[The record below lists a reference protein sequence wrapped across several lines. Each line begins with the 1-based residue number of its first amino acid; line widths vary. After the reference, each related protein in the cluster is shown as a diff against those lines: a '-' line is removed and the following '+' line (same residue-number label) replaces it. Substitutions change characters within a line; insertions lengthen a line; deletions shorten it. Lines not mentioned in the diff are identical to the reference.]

1 MRCAN
6 GGAVSSHDNGD
17 GGYHASNTFS
27 ILDITSW
34 LLRHWT
40 RLRCSPHTTVS
51 VVWKDA
57 ARISI
62 PRSQRE
68 APCIIILWDYIS
80 EIMRVAA
87 AALSWSMHEICCD
100 ISTAEAIAL
109 GHKSI
114 SEINIVNT
122 KSTTYHEHWREW
134 IAAEWSVAVVASSI
148 CFILRWEWTF
158 AKLGCQYKGPKG
170 QAVFI
175 A

>member
-1 MRCAN
+1 MIAPAPVQFMRCAD

-27 ILDITSW
+27 ILDITSC

-68 APCIIILWDYIS
+68 APCIIILWDYNYIS
-80 EIMRVAA
+80 EIMWVAA
-87 AALSWSMHEICCD
+87 AALSRSMHEIRCD
-100 ISTAEAIAL
+100 ISTAGAIAL
-109 GHKSI
+109 GHNRI
-114 SEINIVNT
+114 PEINIVNT
-122 KSTTYHEHWREW
+122 KSTSIRP
-134 IAAEWSVAVVASSI
+134 SSNSLI
-148 CFILRWEWTF
+148 YFFKTD
-158 AKLGCQYKGPKG
+158 
-170 QAVFI
+170 V
-175 A
+175 

>member
-1 MRCAN
+1 MIAPAPVQFMRCAN

-57 ARISI
+57 AARISI

-100 ISTAEAIAL
+100 ISTAGAIAL
-109 GHKSI
+109 GHNSI

-122 KSTTYHEHWREW
+122 KSTTYHENWREW
-134 IAAEWSVAVVASSI
+134 WLLQNEVSPLLQSAYVL
-148 CFILRWEWTF
+148 F
-158 AKLGCQYKGPKG
+158 
-170 QAVFI
+170 
-175 A
+175 